1 MWITNDKKLFKIITQ
16 RCKPPTAQWLTIPYV
31 VCKINL
37 AARGKFEVLEYL
49 KVDAQHSKQAK
60 IYQPQIDKAISQTP
74 ACYLDQKW
82 LKPRFPF
89 SLHGFFVLESL
100 HDRAPKIK
108 GGKIRRTHTHWGIFE
123 DNREHNKQTKW
134 LSSIELEKS
143 LGERYHVIS
152 WWAKKKT
159 FSNTKWAYSRWVLL
173 ILSRFECISTQ
184 CCRKVWATVH
194 KEIAKLWWGNK
205 NKWIPKKR

>member
-1 MWITNDKKLFKIITQ
+1 MARIQTASPCVWQFIMSLRVIPRWNWIYSSAMWITNDKKLFKIITQ

-37 AARGKFEVLEYL
+37 AVRGKFEILEYL

-74 ACYLDQKW
+74 ACDLDQKW

-100 HDRAPKIK
+100 HDRAPKTRENENAYALRYLW
-108 GGKIRRTHTHWGIFE
+108 GQSRT
-123 DNREHNKQTKW
+123 Q
-134 LSSIELEKS
+134 
-143 LGERYHVIS
+143 
-152 WWAKKKT
+152 
-159 FSNTKWAYSRWVLL
+159 
-173 ILSRFECISTQ
+173 
-184 CCRKVWATVH
+184 
-194 KEIAKLWWGNK
+194 
-205 NKWIPKKR
+205 